1 MWILHNIDHLSKTDD
16 YIKLWAGFSAIR
28 KFRIGSLGSLDT
40 PGMVLVY
47 ISNFFGGGSRYN
59 CIITGGLS
67 FYAGLV
73 VTLMLTLQY

>member
-16 YIKLWAGFSAIR
+16 CIKVWAGFSAIR
-28 KFRIGSLGSLDT
+28 KFRLGSLGGLDT
-40 PGMVLVY
+40 PGMVLVS
-47 ISNFFGGGSRYN
+47 ISNVFGGVSRYN

-67 FYAGLV
+67 FSTGLV